1 MSNCDDD
8 PPDDMLDDMLDDKR
22 PTTPELLAEAIAHAA
37 EFLFDACA
45 SDATRITRGP
55 DGEYGA
61 IFILKDPEH
70 VEAFTK
76 FYIDLVQEKSRER
89 VDVVD
94 RHGVTLCNVPPDYES
109 N

>member
-1 MSNCDDD
+1 MTRCDDD
-8 PPDDMLDDMLDDKR
+8 EDER
-22 PTTPELLAEAIAHAA
+22 PTTPELLAEAIAHAT
-37 EFLFDACA
+37 EFLFDACP

-55 DGEYGA
+55 DGEHGA

-76 FYIDLVQEKSRER
+76 FYIELFRESTER

-94 RHGVTLCNVPPDYES
+94 RNGVVLCNVPPDYES

>member
-1 MSNCDDD
+1 MSNCDD
-8 PPDDMLDDMLDDKR
+8 PPDDDPR
-22 PTTPELLAEAIAHAA
+22 TSPTPELLAEAIAHAT

-55 DGEYGA
+55 NGEYGA
-61 IFILKDPEH
+61 IFIIRDPAH

-76 FYIDLVQEKSRER
+76 FYIELFDDSTER

-94 RHGVTLCNVPPDYES
+94 RHGAVFCNVPPDHES